1 MLLAEVLE
9 QAQSLSLEEKEVFL
23 EVFKNRLIEEKRE
36 KIYQNYLTAKENYE
50 NNQVSFTKDIN
61 EIKKI
66 LEL

>member
-9 QAQSLSLEEKEVFL
+9 QAQSLSLEEK

-61 EIKKI
+61 KIKKI